1 MQAICWLVAAQNDST
16 SVVTRDVAR
25 NKIRVGIQCDLFSFV
40 PCRIAPPRLLHAC
53 FTPVTRLNLIA
64 CDAAL
69 AFQVSQTVPNN
80 SYLYDT
86 GRSRRLYFSTIE
98 FHRLLEPVIN
108 PRSKIVFNSARF

>member
-53 FTPVTRLNLIA
+53 FTPATRLKVNCVRWCIGFPGKP
-64 CDAAL
+64 DRTPGGAL
-69 AFQVSQTVPNN
+69 GYFLGGYVPPGTPNWYPVLEKI
-80 SYLYDT
+80 SPKIDT
-86 GRSRRLYFSTIE
+86 PF
-98 FHRLLEPVIN
+98 
-108 PRSKIVFNSARF
+108 

>member
-53 FTPVTRLNLIA
+53 FTPATRLNLIA
-64 CDAAL
+64 CDGAL
-69 AFQVSQTVPNN
+69 AFPVSQTAPNN
-80 SYLYDT
+80 SLYLYDT

-108 PRSKIVFNSARF
+108 PRSKIVSARF

>member
-53 FTPVTRLNLIA
+53 FTPATRLNLIA
-64 CDAAL
+64 CDGVL
-69 AFQVSQTVPNN
+69 AF
-80 SYLYDT
+80 
-86 GRSRRLYFSTIE
+86 
-98 FHRLLEPVIN
+98 PVILIYMTQEGHGDFTLVRLN
-108 PRSKIVFNSARF
+108 FTDCLNLSSTPGVKLFLIVHGFS